1 MNKRQQR
8 VTKVL
13 GNMIKLVRE
22 EEEYAEMF
30 SAGLEPLLD
39 AYLSDDAFG
48 TEGQNDPRG
57 DMRDGEFSMNDV
69 QGVD

>member
-22 EEEYAEMF
+22 DEEYANMF
-30 SAGLEPLLD
+30 SEGLEPLLD
-39 AYLSDDAFG
+39 DYLSDDAFG